1 MIPKDIFW
9 RNPFRVVAGVFSCFR
24 SSGKAYSLPLRLAI
38 ENGVGCNYNC
48 QMCALRHLDRPMG
61 FMTFV
66 KFKHIYDQILP
77 PYLNLTGYTES
88 FLNPDIFKMIKYA
101 KKNGSFVRIDTNA
114 SIMSSDISKQL
125 IESGADSIS
134 ISVDGSTPIIYEK
147 ICVGGRLYVALD
159 NIKELVKIRDEVKSP
174 LKISIAIVVQKDNV
188 DDLANIIK
196 KVDELGV
203 DEINPTPVV
212 EYDIKEFEKYTLKN
226 CIPSLK
232 VQLNKISESVGIAA
246 ELNIQPLYDYIND
259 YEMCRLLY
267 TTTRYACYMPWHN
280 TYITWNGDV
289 VPCCYYYN
297 AQISFGNVFNKMFK
311 EIWNSEEYQK
321 FRKSHSVGRGF
332 KICQTCRNNETFLE
346 SKLKWFRKI
355 PIIGRLSKR
364 RIN

>member
-1 MIPKDIFW
+1 
-9 RNPFRVVAGVFSCFR
+9 
-24 SSGKAYSLPLRLAI
+24 
-38 ENGVGCNYNC
+38 
-48 QMCALRHLDRPMG
+48 
-61 FMTFV
+61 
-66 KFKHIYDQILP
+66 
-77 PYLNLTGYTES
+77 
-88 FLNPDIFKMIKYA
+88 
-101 KKNGSFVRIDTNA
+101 
-114 SIMSSDISKQL
+114 MSSDISKQL